1 MRSIACPTINACL
14 KALADTKLTLLH
26 LHTLERPFLDQFKD
40 FSAPVINYSVKTS
53 GIPVAEVRKVYSQA
67 IAGGVDE
74 VDFDKLTTEEIR
86 KQWTLAREQA
96 GSKYIITPGCSVPDA
111 STAAELARMPGG
123 GWGEGGM
130 QHCGRFDV
138 SVVASMIVCSRFT

>member
-1 MRSIACPTINACL
+1 MTLSSFGISLLNNKFTACSGS
-14 KALADTKLTLLH
+14 TL
-26 LHTLERPFLDQFKD
+26 
-40 FSAPVINYSVKTS
+40 VINYSVKTS
-53 GIPVAEVRKVYSQA
+53 GIPIAEVRKEYSQA

-111 STAAELARMPGG
+111 STDAELARMSRAVGVRPNTA
-123 GWGEGGM
+123 M
-130 QHCGRFDV
+130 QK
-138 SVVASMIVCSRFT
+138 I